1 MVTVMRAVPGLAR
14 RTNRCVTCALQL
26 LLPVSVIVRRIAD
39 FRTAGASMRAYIA
52 SEGILLSLKTS
63 EWSALLV
70 AVAFGGFLTQIF

>member
-1 MVTVMRAVPGLAR
+1 
-14 RTNRCVTCALQL
+14 
-26 LLPVSVIVRRIAD
+26 
-39 FRTAGASMRAYIA
+39 MRAYIA